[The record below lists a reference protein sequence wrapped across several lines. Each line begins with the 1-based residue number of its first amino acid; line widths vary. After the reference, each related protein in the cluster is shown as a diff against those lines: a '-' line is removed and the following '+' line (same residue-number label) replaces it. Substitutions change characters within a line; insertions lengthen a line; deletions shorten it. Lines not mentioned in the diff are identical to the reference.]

1 MNPNS
6 MNNHYGGY
14 VTSDRGE
21 LANIFQATG
30 WDPRPQSF
38 NEGDAWMG
46 AKLEFN
52 GSDNFANNFTNNF
65 ANEANANNNFL
76 VLFLIILLVVLV
88 SMVLI
93 MVAKKRKPKIEFGG
107 RCVMGSNGKYLI
119 FDIGHFLR

>member
-1 MNPNS
+1 MKKTLIIHPD
-6 MNNHYGGY
+6 
-14 VTSDRGE
+14 DRSTDF
-21 LANIFQATG
+21 LAPIYANIFQATG

-107 RCVMGSNGKYLI
+107 RCVMGSNDSK
-119 FDIGHFLR
+119 